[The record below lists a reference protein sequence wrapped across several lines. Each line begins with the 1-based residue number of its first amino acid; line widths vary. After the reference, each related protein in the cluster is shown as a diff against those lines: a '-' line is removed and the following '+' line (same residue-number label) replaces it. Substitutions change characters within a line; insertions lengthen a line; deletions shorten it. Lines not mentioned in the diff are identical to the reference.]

1 MGKIDNANHQLVII
15 ELENLMTMLESILA
29 SDNPSAIINGAIS
42 YIILLTLE
50 GISYM
55 NKHKPEAIK
64 YNFKGAYWNAHV
76 LVSSTTKRFTQSTYS
91 QHNILQYYRELRNTS
106 SSSTEQRILRS
117 TRSSTILSPSC
128 SLVSFFSI
136 QTSSYFTSMIINSIN
151 KQTKEAPIDRT
162 FI

>member
-76 LVSSTTKRFTQSTYS
+76 LVSSTTKRLGLSKKKPRRGEQRQQADLF
-91 QHNILQYYRELRNTS
+91 LRNAL
-106 SSSTEQRILRS
+106 Q
-117 TRSSTILSPSC
+117 
-128 SLVSFFSI
+128 I
-136 QTSSYFTSMIINSIN
+136 QFM
-151 KQTKEAPIDRT
+151 
-162 FI
+162 F